1 MKNPLESTYC
11 PHNHFTRFLYEVAN
25 YLYDNGWY
33 TQSYYFAEKC
43 HSFKDVENY
52 LWLHCYT
59 REEAIKIVKELRHKT
74 RKPYDRRSTQEDLRR
89 WLGMDWW
96 KGTQRMSLDQ
106 IKLDARNYLEQ
117 KDGSL
122 QCMDFKGA
130 VKVIHQ
136 DGSVFLLENA
146 IMEERDFYKF
156 KLLLVWTE
164 HCSYFFFFTEDLESW
179 YYTPYEVPNPIQ
191 RPEGSGSAQERTDDY

>member
-1 MKNPLESTYC
+1 
-11 PHNHFTRFLYEVAN
+11 
-25 YLYDNGWY
+25 
-33 TQSYYFAEKC
+33 
-43 HSFKDVENY
+43 
-52 LWLHCYT
+52 
-59 REEAIKIVKELRHKT
+59 
-74 RKPYDRRSTQEDLRR
+74 
-89 WLGMDWW
+89 
-96 KGTQRMSLDQ
+96 MSLDQ